1 MTLVDDATT
10 RFSRRV
16 NDYVRYRPGYP
27 DELEGVLRRRVGY
40 HHDQVIADV
49 GSGTG
54 ISSRYFLDRG
64 NTVYAIEPNADMRT
78 AAEEWLGTYS
88 KFHSVEGRAEST
100 TLDEASVDLVVAAQ
114 AFHWFDAPAARR
126 EFERILRPRGA
137 VVLLWNERKLDA
149 SPFLIAYERLLR
161 EISDDYRRVS
171 RSEATTDASM
181 DQFFGP
187 ERWGSEDFS
196 NRQAFDLDGLIGRA
210 LSSSYVPLAGQPRHE
225 EMLDGLRHIFAQ
237 HAIDGYVWFEYA
249 TRLFW
254 GYLRGPLSDVAR
266 R

>member
-1 MTLVDDATT
+1 MDDATT

-27 DELEGVLRRRVGY
+27 EELETVLRRRVGY
-40 HHDQVIADV
+40 HRDMVVADI

-64 NTVYAIEPNADMRT
+64 NPVYAVEPNSDMRS

-88 KFHSVEGRAEST
+88 KFHSVAGRAEET
-100 TLDEASVDLVVAAQ
+100 TLEDRSVDLVVAAQ
-114 AFHWFDAPAARR
+114 AFHWFDAASARH
-126 EFERILRPRGA
+126 EFARILRPRGA

-149 SPFLIAYERLLR
+149 SPFLVAYEELLQD
-161 EISDDYRRVS
+161 ISEDYRRIS
-171 RSEATTDASM
+171 RNEAATDASM

-187 ERWGSEDFS
+187 ERWGSEQFP
-196 NRQAFDLDGLIGRA
+196 NRQGFDLEGLIGRA

-225 EMLDGLRHIFAQ
+225 EMLERLRRIFAQ
-237 HAIDGYVWFEYA
+237 HAEDGRVWFEYA

-254 GYLRGPLSDVAR
+254 GYLPGAAPQ
-266 R
+266 

>member
-1 MTLVDDATT
+1 MPLVDDSTS

-27 DELEGVLRRRVGY
+27 DELENVLRRRVGY
-40 HHDQVIADV
+40 HHDLVVADV

-64 NTVYAIEPNADMRT
+64 NTVYAVEPNRDMRS

-88 KFHSVEGRAEST
+88 KYHSVEGSAEDTRLEQHSI
-100 TLDEASVDLVVAAQ
+100 DLVVAAQ
-114 AFHWFDAPAARR
+114 AFHWFDPLAARR

-161 EISDDYRRVS
+161 DISEEYRHIS
-171 RSEATTDASM
+171 RNEATTDSSM

-187 ERWGSEDFS
+187 ERWGSEDFP
-196 NRQAFDLDGLIGRA
+196 NRQAFDLEGLIGRA
-210 LSSSYVPLAGQPRHE
+210 LSSSYVPLAGHPRHD
-225 EMLDGLRHIFAQ
+225 EMLDGLRRIFAR
-237 HAIDGYVWFEYA
+237 HAVDGRVWFEYA

-254 GYLRGPLSDVAR
+254 GYLGGPVD
-266 R
+266 